1 MAEKLSH
8 WSCWFPSLTVTL
20 NNQQVTENFFLTI
33 MEELSS
39 EIRKEAERKLER
51 RVPLR
56 MFRKKIKA
64 KFRLNKGALIF
75 PQRLHA
81 EEAWHLNFFLQDFCL
96 PRLAIK
102 APNY

>member
-1 MAEKLSH
+1 
-8 WSCWFPSLTVTL
+8 
-20 NNQQVTENFFLTI
+20 

-96 PRLAIK
+96 LRLAIK

>member
-1 MAEKLSH
+1 
-8 WSCWFPSLTVTL
+8 
-20 NNQQVTENFFLTI
+20 

-39 EIRKEAERKLER
+39 EIRKEAKRKSES

-64 KFRLNKGALIF
+64 KFRLDKGALIF

-81 EEAWHLNFFLQDFCL
+81 EAWHLNFILQDFCL
-96 PRLAIK
+96 LRLAIK
-102 APNY
+102 APNYEEEL